1 MGVCLE
7 TAMCGWML
15 GRPLP
20 WGRSLWTGA
29 FDAVGDM
36 SVRSG
41 AFDAWNVPG
50 RKDEDDVSQAGCG
63 SASDVGASAASSCS
77 IEVRIS

>member
-1 MGVCLE
+1 M
-7 TAMCGWML
+7 TAAVGFRCGQ
-15 GRPLP
+15 
-20 WGRSLWTGA
+20 GRSTPSGTGVLSP
-29 FDAVGDM
+29 DAQDVPL
-36 SVRSG
+36 RSG
-41 AFDAWNVPG
+41 VHPAAWNVPG